1 MSHFID
7 HKMSMNDQLSLLKR
21 VRSQMTDARTRFVR
35 ANTAMLGMYH
45 ETEDPA
51 VQKQVEVV
59 MARLCAIIDTIDA
72 KVIPRL
78 RK

>member
-1 MSHFID
+1 MSHFND
-7 HKMSMNDQLSLLKR
+7 HKMSTTDQLSLLKR
-21 VRSQMTDARTRFVR
+21 VKSQMTDARTRFVR

-51 VQKQVEVV
+51 IAQQIEVV

>member
-7 HKMSMNDQLSLLKR
+7 HKMSMADQLSLLKR

-45 ETEDPA
+45 ETEDLA

-72 KVIPRL
+72 KAIPRL